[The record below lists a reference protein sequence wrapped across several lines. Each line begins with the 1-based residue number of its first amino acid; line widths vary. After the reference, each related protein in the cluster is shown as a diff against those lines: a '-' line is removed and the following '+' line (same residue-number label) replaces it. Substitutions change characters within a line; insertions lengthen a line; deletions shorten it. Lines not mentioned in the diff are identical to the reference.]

1 MAFFPVLDDI
11 TGNFLANN
19 FNKAER
25 PENSATAAKFAEA
38 GRGKPI
44 NLALVLSHMLSPSE
58 KTFYFRA
65 IAWTDTLRWYRN
77 IFRPIRKQFS
87 RYELACSSK
96 LRTIDAGHPYSTNEC
111 SFICRRRVVRVF
123 RTFVFFLFSSALQL
137 DVFTMFRGLFS
148 LQFINRSRTLM
159 SIHTKKN

>member
-25 PENSATAAKFAEA
+25 PENSATATKFAEA

-44 NLALVLSHMLSPSE
+44 NLALALSHMLPSSE

-65 IAWTDTLRWYRN
+65 IARTDTLRWYRS

-96 LRTIDAGHPYSTNEC
+96 LCTIDAGHSYSTNEC
-111 SFICRRRVVRVF
+111 SFICRRRVVHVVLVF
-123 RTFVFFLFSSALQL
+123 MSFVLSYFFIFPVPFNS
-137 DVFTMFRGLFS
+137 
-148 LQFINRSRTLM
+148 TL
-159 SIHTKKN
+159 SWCSTVYSHCNL